1 MPEALAYGLGWIN
14 GGDRFEVHRPL
25 RLGDEVTSQ
34 LTFTGRRGEEGPQ
47 RHPGAAHLRDRV
59 PAAGRDAGRPPRRDA
74 GAAMTGIDAR
84 AEELVR
90 EETATLRTLVQY
102 AGASGDFYEM
112 HYDIPFAQE
121 RGHRELAVH
130 GLLKTAWLGRL
141 VEEWFAGRGR
151 IAVARRQ
158 LPGHGLPR
166 RAGDLRRPGH
176 RPGRRPRRPRG
187 LDGERGRRRGRP
199 SEPPR
204 SS

>member
-1 MPEALAYGLGWIN
+1 MTDT
-14 GGDRFEVHRPL
+14 DR
-25 RLGDEVTSQ
+25 Q
-34 LTFTGRRGEEGPQ
+34 
-47 RHPGAAHLRDRV
+47 
-59 PAAGRDAGRPPRRDA
+59 
-74 GAAMTGIDAR
+74 

-151 IAVARRQ
+151 ITVLDVSYRGMDFRDEPVTCGGRVTGRDGDHVA
-158 LPGHGLPR
+158 LEVWT
-166 RAGDLRRPGH
+166 ASA
-176 RPGRRPRRPRG
+176 
-187 LDGERGRRRGRP
+187 DGTRTTIGTAEVELTEGP
-199 SEPPR
+199 A
-204 SS
+204 